1 MKERNTT
8 KGTEARLLSIPDLCT
23 FLSMGKVRA
32 VEFAKEC
39 GAERKIG
46 RRCLYDRAVIEAVL
60 DDQEEFKNVVSSM
73 SNE

>member
-1 MKERNTT
+1 MRERNTIKET
-8 KGTEARLLSIPDLCT
+8 QARLLSIPDLCT

-46 RRCLYDRAVIEAVL
+46 RRCLYDRTVIEAVL
-60 DDQEEFKNVVSSM
+60 DDHEAFDRVVSSM
-73 SNE
+73 GDE